1 MKTNTTQF
9 SIANHVAWI
18 TLDRPEAMNALNPEL
33 KWQLSEHLNQ
43 IESDNDIWLGII
55 TGAGDRAFCAGMDL
69 KANAHL
75 AGLQKRFNKRPLSIK
90 ATRRTLPSV
99 LTFPSL

>member
-43 IESDNDIWLGII
+43 IEW
-55 TGAGDRAFCAGMDL
+55 T
-69 KANAHL
+69 
-75 AGLQKRFNKRPLSIK
+75 
-90 ATRRTLPSV
+90 
-99 LTFPSL
+99 